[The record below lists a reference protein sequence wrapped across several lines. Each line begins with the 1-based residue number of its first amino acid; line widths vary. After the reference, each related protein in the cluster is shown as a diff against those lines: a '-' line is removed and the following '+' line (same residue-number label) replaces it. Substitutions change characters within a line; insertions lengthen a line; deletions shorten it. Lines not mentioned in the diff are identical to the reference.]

1 MPKVVDTTFSAR
13 VRVRDLRGRTLTGRC
28 AQRRDMNPSL
38 DAVVTELPGSLKLDV
53 GWPVG
58 RFIMLCYCLCVLI
71 REKVGI
77 NKKRVGRWT
86 TCDGKL
92 LAQGV

>member
-1 MPKVVDTTFSAR
+1 
-13 VRVRDLRGRTLTGRC
+13 
-28 AQRRDMNPSL
+28 MNPSL

-77 NKKRVGRWT
+77 NKKRRLQAGRT
-86 TCDGKL
+86 GSPRL
-92 LAQGV
+92 LVQGV